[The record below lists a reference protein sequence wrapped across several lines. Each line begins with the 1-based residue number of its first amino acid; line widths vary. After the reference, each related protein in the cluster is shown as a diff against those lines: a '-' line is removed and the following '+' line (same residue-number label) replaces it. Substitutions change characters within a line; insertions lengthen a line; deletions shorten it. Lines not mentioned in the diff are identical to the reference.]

1 MQVLVR
7 IRRYLQS
14 RHMKSSTSVAY
25 SALSSHLLS
34 QKTVSIKSLFQS
46 NPGRF
51 PAMTASVGGLLL
63 DYSKNQVTEETMQ
76 LLLKLAQERGVPA
89 ARDAMFAGE
98 KVNQSEGRAVLHMAL
113 RSVRSESIFVDGED
127 VVPRIQSVLKRMQTL
142 TEKVL
147 SGEWLGF
154 TGKCITDVVNIGIG
168 GSDLGPRMVV
178 RALRHYW
185 LDTVKV
191 YFVSNVD
198 AHDLESVLKRVNPE
212 TTLFI
217 VSSKSFT
224 TKETIM
230 NAQSARDWFLEAGA
244 QVSDIRKHFIAVTAN
259 VDEAQSFGVHEANIF
274 PMWDWVGGRYS
285 VWSAIGLPVML
296 AIGVDHFME
305 FLSGAHTMDVHFKE
319 APLDRNMPVLLALV
333 GIWNRNFLGYH
344 TLAVAPYHEDLFV
357 FSRWLQQL
365 EMESNGK
372 SVQKNGEPVTAE
384 TSPIILGNTGTNG
397 QHSYFQLFHQGTDV
411 CPVDFMAVLKPTH
424 PFDKHHAVLLAN
436 CFAQAE
442 ALMRGAEPQRVK
454 GHMLAKGIPAERIES
469 LLKQVQFEGNRPS
482 NMIVMNEL
490 RPETLGALMALYEHK
505 VFVQGV
511 IWNINS
517 FDQWGVELGKV
528 LANNIQKELAGDTAF
543 AHDSSTAGL
552 IELAK
557 AAL

>member
-1 MQVLVR
+1 MNKNLML
-7 IRRYLQS
+7 I
-14 RHMKSSTSVAY
+14 SVY
-25 SALSSHLLS
+25 PELLS
-34 QKTVSIKSLFQS
+34 HCSCLKADSIKSLFQS
-46 NPGRF
+46 DLTRF
-51 PAMTASVGGLLL
+51 QSMTVSVAGLLL
-63 DYSKNQVTEETMQ
+63 DYSKNQVTDETLR
-76 LLLKLAQERGVPA
+76 LLLQLAKECGVA
-89 ARDAMFAGE
+89 TVRDAMFSGQ
-98 KVNQSEGRAVLHMAL
+98 KINVSENRAVLHTAL
-113 RSVRSESIFVDGED
+113 RSSRSESIFVDGED
-127 VVPRIQSVLKRMQTL
+127 VILRIQSVLDRMQSL
-142 TEKVL
+142 TQKVL
-147 SGEWLGF
+147 SGEWKGY
-154 TGKCITDVVNIGIG
+154 TGKRITDVVNIGIG

-178 RALRHYW
+178 RTLRRYW
-185 LDTVKV
+185 LDAVKV
-191 YFVSNVD
+191 HFVSNVD
-198 AHDLESVLKRVNPE
+198 AHDLESVLDRVNPE

-230 NAQSARDWFLEAGA
+230 NAQSARQWFLDSGA
-244 QVSDIRKHFIAVTAN
+244 DVADVRKHFVAVTAN
-259 VDEAQSFGVHEANIF
+259 VDEAESFGVHEANIF

-296 AIGVDHFME
+296 AVGVNHFME
-305 FLSGAHTMDVHFKE
+305 FLSGAHTMDVHFRE
-319 APLDRNMPVLLALV
+319 APLERNMPVLLALI

-372 SVQKNGEPVTAE
+372 GVQKNGEPVTCE
-384 TSPIILGNTGTNG
+384 TSPVILGNTGTNG
-397 QHSYFQLFHQGTDV
+397 QHSYFQLFHQGTDI
-411 CPVDFMAVLKPTH
+411 CPVDFIAVLKPSH
-424 PFDKHHAVLLAN
+424 SFDKHHAVLLAN

-442 ALMRGAEPQRVK
+442 ALMRGADPQK
-454 GHMLAKGIPAERIES
+454 AKEYMLAKGIPAERVES
-469 LLKQVQFEGNRPS
+469 LLKQTQFEGNRPS

-517 FDQWGVELGKV
+517 FDQWGVELGKA
-528 LANNIQKELAGDTAF
+528 LATNIHKELTGEAVF
-543 AHDSSTAGL
+543 EHDSSTAGL